1 MASSPNSI
9 PVALVVM
16 LLSAS
21 LVGCSGLSSTTPN
34 ARLSADLQEINVG
47 ETVNFDARESSTPNP
62 TYIDEYRWEF
72 GDGESRTT
80 KQGIVS
86 HTFNSAGTYEAEVTV
101 VNDDGEVDRA
111 SVSIFVNSPPTIV
124 LEMPTF
130 VRAGEPVRL
139 DASSS
144 TDPEG
149 ANVEYI
155 WDFDHGLD
163 SDGDGDKTND
173 AESSSSFVELIYET
187 SGNRTGSVSVIDDKG
202 AMNTQIWSLM
212 VISRTFKVVW
222 EEQHIEVEWSGYL
235 EQGQSVE
242 LEHIPGEGARIIQ
255 VNATLTLARDLL
267 PIMWPE
273 DNFTVSLS
281 IPETGWNTFASTTH
295 DNITEN
301 ASASIDRSD
310 MNSIPE
316 SDYTITADSSDGL
329 VENLLNEPGERF
341 GQGTWYWTITADE
354 CDPDLP
360 VDDVDP
366 DQGNDWQLVVEFVI
380 LVPRVSEIA
389 V

>member
-1 MASSPNSI
+1 M
-9 PVALVVM
+9 
-16 LLSAS
+16 
-21 LVGCSGLSSTTPN
+21 
-34 ARLSADLQEINVG
+34 QENHP
-47 ETVNFDARESSTPNP
+47 PNP
-62 TYIDEYRWEF
+62 TIDEYRWEF

-212 VISRTFKVVW
+212 VISRHSRSYGK
-222 EEQHIEVEWSGYL
+222 S
-235 EQGQSVE
+235 
-242 LEHIPGEGARIIQ
+242 
-255 VNATLTLARDLL
+255 
-267 PIMWPE
+267 
-273 DNFTVSLS
+273 S
-281 IPETGWNTFASTTH
+281 I
-295 DNITEN
+295 
-301 ASASIDRSD
+301 
-310 MNSIPE
+310 
-316 SDYTITADSSDGL
+316 
-329 VENLLNEPGERF
+329 
-341 GQGTWYWTITADE
+341 
-354 CDPDLP
+354 
-360 VDDVDP
+360 
-366 DQGNDWQLVVEFVI
+366 
-380 LVPRVSEIA
+380 
-389 V
+389 

>member
-1 MASSPNSI
+1 MKPSRRCL

-16 LLSAS
+16 MLSSS

-34 ARLSADLQEINVG
+34 ARVSADLQEINAG
-47 ETVNFDARESSTPNP
+47 ETVNFDARESSSPDP
-62 TYIDEYRWEF
+62 TYIDEFRWDF

-86 HTFNSAGTYEAEVTV
+86 HTFNTAGNYEVEVTV
-101 VNDDGEVDRA
+101 VNDNGEVDRS
-111 SVSIFVNSPPTIV
+111 SVSIFVNSPPTIE

-130 VRAGEPVRL
+130 VRAGEPARL

-144 TDPEG
+144 IDPEG
-149 ANVEYI
+149 ATVEFM
-155 WDFDHGLD
+155 WDFDHGVD

-173 AESSSSFVELIYET
+173 AESSSSYVDLVYET

-202 AMNTQIWSLM
+202 AMSTQTWSLM
-212 VISRTFKVVW
+212 VISRTFMVVW
-222 EEQHIEVEWSGYL
+222 EEQHLELEWSGYL
-235 EQGQSVE
+235 EQGQSYE
-242 LEHIPGEGARIIQ
+242 LSHEPGLGARIIQ

-273 DNFTVSLS
+273 DNFTLSLNV
-281 IPETGWNTFASTTH
+281 PETGWNTFASTTH

-310 MNSIPE
+310 MNSIPQ
-316 SDYTITADSSDGL
+316 SDYTITADSSEGL
-329 VENLLNEPGERF
+329 VEALLNEPGERF

-366 DQGNDWQLVVEFVI
+366 DQGNDWQLVVELVI
-380 LVPRVSEIA
+380 LIPRVSEIG

>member
-1 MASSPNSI
+1 MASSPRCFPI
-9 PVALVVM
+9 AFVVM
-16 LLSAS
+16 MLFAS
-21 LVGCSGLSSTTPN
+21 LAGCSGLSSTTPN
-34 ARLSADLQEINVG
+34 ARVSADLQEINVG
-47 ETVNFDARESSTPNP
+47 ETVNFDARESSSPDP

-72 GDGESRTT
+72 GDGDSRTT

-86 HTFNSAGTYEAEVTV
+86 HTFNSAGTYEVEVTV
-101 VNDDGEVDRA
+101 VNDNGEVDRA
-111 SVSIFVNSPPTIV
+111 SVSVFVNSPPTIV

-130 VRAGEPVRL
+130 VRAGEPARL

-149 ANVEYI
+149 ATVEFL
-155 WDFDHGLD
+155 WDFDHGVD

-173 AESSSSFVELIYET
+173 AESSSAFVDLVYET

-202 AMNTQIWSLM
+202 AMNTQTWSLM
-212 VISRTFKVVW
+212 VISRTFMVVW
-222 EEQHIEVEWSGYL
+222 EEQHLELEWSGYL
-235 EQGQSVE
+235 EQGQSYQLSHE
-242 LEHIPGEGARIIQ
+242 PGLGARIIQ

-273 DNFTVSLS
+273 DNFTLSLNV
-281 IPETGWNTFASTTH
+281 PETGWNTFTSTTH

-301 ASASIDRSD
+301 ASANIDRSD

-316 SDYTITADSSDGL
+316 SDYTITADSSEGL
-329 VENLLNEPGERF
+329 VEALLNEPGERF

-366 DQGNDWQLVVEFVI
+366 DQGNDWKLVVEFVI
-380 LVPRVSEIA
+380 LIPRVSEIG

>member
-187 SGNRTGSVSVIDDKG
+187 SRSD
-202 AMNTQIWSLM
+202 
-212 VISRTFKVVW
+212 
-222 EEQHIEVEWSGYL
+222 L

-329 VENLLNEPGERF
+329 VETLLNEPGERF
-341 GQGTWYWTITADE
+341 GQGTWYWAITADE

>member
-1 MASSPNSI
+1 MASSRRCLPT
-9 PVALVVM
+9 ALVLM

-34 ARLSADLQEINVG
+34 ARVTADLQEINIG
-47 ETVNFDARESSTPNP
+47 ETVNFDARDSSSPDP
-62 TYIDEYRWEF
+62 TYIDEFRWDF
-72 GDGESRTT
+72 GDGDSRTT

-86 HTFNSAGTYEAEVTV
+86 HTFEVAGNYEVEVTV
-101 VNDDGEVDRA
+101 VNDNGEVDRA
-111 SVSIFVNSPPTIV
+111 SVSVFVNSQPTII

-130 VRAGEPVRL
+130 VRAGEPARL

-149 ANVEYI
+149 AAIEFL
-155 WDFDHGLD
+155 WDFDHGVD
-163 SDGDGDKTND
+163 SDADGDKTND
-173 AESSSSFVELIYET
+173 ADSSSSFVDLVYET

-212 VISRTFKVVW
+212 VVSRNFMVVW
-222 EEQHIEVEWSGYL
+222 EEQHLEFEWSGYL
-235 EQGQSVE
+235 EQGQSYE
-242 LEHIPGEGARIIQ
+242 LSHEPGEGARIIQ

-273 DNFTVSLS
+273 DNFTLSLN
-281 IPETGWNTFASTTH
+281 IPETGWSTFASTTH
-295 DNITEN
+295 DNVTEN
-301 ASASIDRSD
+301 ASASIDRSN
-310 MNSIPE
+310 MNSIPD
-316 SDYTITADSSDGL
+316 SDYTVTADSSEGL
-329 VENLLNEPGERF
+329 VEALLNEPGERF
-341 GQGTWYWTITADE
+341 GQGTWFWTITADE

-366 DQGNDWQLVVEFVI
+366 DQGNEWKLVIEFVI
-380 LVPRVSEIA
+380 LIPRVSEIG